1 MKEDE
6 VLSGHRECDGSRGA
20 QVMRAQKLWTPEGG
34 DRGRRTGRTHV
45 LQG

>member
-6 VLSGHRECDGSRGA
+6 VLSGHREHDGPRGA
-20 QVMRAQKLWTPEGG
+20 QVMGAQKLWAPEGG

-45 LQG
+45 SQG